1 MRGDE
6 TTDTQKAAR
15 TDTGRF
21 LRERMKLQPVSIR
34 DLATRVG
41 CDERTIQRAYN
52 GLTVP
57 KSQIADRI
65 ARELDSDVNDLWPSS
80 ATRRTLEAPTV
91 PVRVFASRAQV
102 PIGIW
107 RDAFSSAIERIDV
120 CVYGGTFL
128 FDTVPGFGG
137 MLRDA
142 ASRGVHLRFVVGDPG
157 SAAVHQRGAEEE
169 IGGDALSGRCRMTLA
184 RLEPLHVLE
193 NVEVRTQH
201 TTLYASLFFTDDV
214 LFANHHILGSPAS
227 DNPVIELL
235 RDADV
240 ELWERYRQS
249 FEAIWDASSPA
260 RYPLSH

>member
-6 TTDTQKAAR
+6 TTDTQKPVR

-21 LRERMKLQPVSIR
+21 LRERMKLQRVSIR
-34 DLATRVG
+34 DLAMRVG
-41 CDERTIQRAYN
+41 CDERTIQRACN

-65 ARELDSDVNDLWPSS
+65 ARELDSDVTDLWPSS
-80 ATRRTLEAPTV
+80 AIRRTLDAPTV
-91 PVRVFASRAQV
+91 PARVFSSRAQI

-107 RDAFSSAIERIDV
+107 RDAFSSAMERIDV

-128 FDTVPGFGG
+128 FDTVPGFES
-137 MLRDA
+137 MLREA
-142 ASRGVHLRFVVGDPG
+142 ASRGTRLRFVVGDPG
-157 SAAVHQRGAEEE
+157 SAAVHQRGAEER
-169 IGGDALSGRCRMTLA
+169 IGGEALSGRCRMTLA
-184 RLEPLHVLE
+184 RLEPLHAVE
-193 NVEVRTQH
+193 NVEIRTQH
-201 TTLYASLFFTDDV
+201 TTLYASLFFADDV

-235 RDADV
+235 READR
-240 ELWERYRQS
+240 ELWERYRES
-249 FEAIWDASSPA
+249 FETIWDTASPA